1 MGHLEE
7 LLLGA
12 VQLRETLVGLGRVSP
27 RAAALPC
34 CQESIQAVLDLS
46 IDSVGW
52 APLANTQIEKLPSWI
67 SKSLEDLLEGSSLLR
82 NGDSLTTP
90 LLEINST
97 ADSSQSPSYQTS
109 TSIGGDEHQ
118 SPHGDTKQWRN
129 VRKAVNDTKR
139 DTKPTILLSVIS
151 FLCNLVYGPTEEKLG
166 DDYFMLLTMLMIV

>member
-1 MGHLEE
+1 M
-7 LLLGA
+7 
-12 VQLRETLVGLGRVSP
+12 
-27 RAAALPC
+27 
-34 CQESIQAVLDLS
+34 LDLS

-52 APLANTQIEKLPSWI
+52 APLANTQNEKLPSWI

-97 ADSSQSPSYQTS
+97 ADSSQSPSYPTS
-109 TSIGGDEHQ
+109 TSIGGEEHQ

-139 DTKPTILLSVIS
+139 DTKPTILLSVVLY
-151 FLCNLVYGPTEEKLG
+151 LCNLVYEPTEEKLG
-166 DDYFMLLTMLMIV
+166 DDYLRIWLCLSLYKCYPPRPGKWDSQDRGITPTLGTSNCT